1 MTAQHDDGDDLKRA
15 AASLPPAGACPGEGR
30 LLAFYRGAL
39 DDDAADAVREH
50 LATCPACLE
59 LARDAREFAVALRGD
74 ETRPAAP
81 PPRPATG
88 LRSRRTAFWA
98 AAAAITVCAALG
110 LYVLLPD
117 EHRPAT
123 GADLVWRGDDGNGE
137 LAAAMEHYRAGRF
150 DAAEVALESYVL
162 AHPADDRAQLYL
174 AVSRMRVG
182 RTADARRELVRLAEQ
197 GDESVRAEAKRWLA
211 ELDRGG
217 AP

>member
-39 DDDAADAVREH
+39 EEAEADGIREH
-50 LATCPACLE
+50 LATCPVCLE
-59 LARDAREFAVALRGD
+59 LARDAREFVVALRGD
-74 ETRPAAP
+74 ETRPAP
-81 PPRPATG
+81 PPARPAARP
-88 LRSRRTAFWA
+88 RSRRTAAWA
-98 AAAAITVCAALG
+98 LAAAITACAALG
-110 LYVLLPD
+110 LYALLP
-117 EHRPAT
+117 ERRAAA
-123 GADLVWRGDDGNGE
+123 GADLVWRGDDGSGE
-137 LAAAMEHYRAGRF
+137 LAVAMEHYRAGRF

-162 AHPADDRAQLYL
+162 AHPADDRARLYL

-182 RTADARRELVRLAEQ
+182 RTADARRELVRLAGQ